1 MHFARLFV
9 SLHRKDSIVMNK
21 NEKFVITIN
30 REVGSGGHTVGRKLA
45 EKLQVKYCD
54 KAVVEGLTKKFGLTL
69 ERIEEIKA
77 QKKSWWNDI
86 NNYYQTLVNSASQPM
101 DAEVRLD
108 NKSMFETEKRILQE
122 IAAQTSCVV
131 AGRTGF
137 MVFRD
142 WPNHLN
148 IFIQASMEYRVQRIM
163 RRQNVSEQEAR
174 DIIARMDSSRETYIQ
189 KYEDTS
195 RYDTRNYQL
204 VISTDELSEDD
215 AVEVIMNY
223 INCTSKTR

>member
-1 MHFARLFV
+1 
-9 SLHRKDSIVMNK
+9 MNK

-30 REVGSGGHTVGRKLA
+30 REVGTGGRTVGRKLA
-45 EKLQVKYCD
+45 EKLGVKYCD
-54 KAVVEGLTKKFGLTL
+54 KAVIDGLTQKFGLSP

-86 NNYYQTLVNSASQPM
+86 NNYYQTLVGSASMPM
-101 DAEVRLD
+101 EAEVKLD
-108 NKSMFETEKRILQE
+108 NASMFETEKQILQNL
-122 IAAQTSCVV
+122 AAHESCVV

-137 MVFRD
+137 MVFRE

-148 IFIQASMEYRVQRIM
+148 VFIQASMAYRIQRVM
-163 RRQNVSEQEAR
+163 RRQKVSEQEAR
-174 DIIARMDSSRETYIQ
+174 DIIAKMDATREAYIK

-204 VISTDELSEDD
+204 VISMDDLSEDD
-215 AVEVIMNY
+215 AAEIILDY
-223 INCTSKTR
+223 IDRTSMGFSKEEQQQLRKKYTTTY

>member
-1 MHFARLFV
+1 
-9 SLHRKDSIVMNK
+9 MNK

-30 REVGSGGHTVGRKLA
+30 REVGSGGRTVGRKVA
-45 EKLQVKYCD
+45 EKLGVKYCD
-54 KAVVEGLTKKFGLTL
+54 KAVIDGLTQKFGLTQ

-86 NNYYQTLVNSASQPM
+86 NNYYHTLVNSASLPM
-101 DAEVRLD
+101 EAEVKLD
-108 NKSMFETEKRILQE
+108 NETMFETEKRILQDLASHE
-122 IAAQTSCVV
+122 SCVV

-148 IFIQASMEYRVQRIM
+148 VFIQASMEHRVQRVM
-163 RRQNVSEQEAR
+163 RRQNVDEQEAR
-174 DIIARMDSSRETYIQ
+174 DIIAKMDATREAYIK

-204 VISTDELSEDD
+204 VISMDGLSEDD
-215 AVEVIMNY
+215 AAEIILAY
-223 INCTSKTR
+223 IDRSGKAE

>member
-1 MHFARLFV
+1 
-9 SLHRKDSIVMNK
+9 MNK

-30 REVGSGGHTVGRKLA
+30 REVGTGGRTVGRKLA
-45 EKLQVKYCD
+45 EKLCVKYCD
-54 KAVVEGLTKKFGLTL
+54 KAIVDGLTQKFGLNI

-86 NNYYQTLVNSASQPM
+86 NNYYNTLVNSTSQPM
-101 DAEVRLD
+101 EAEVKLD
-108 NKSMFETEKRILQE
+108 NASMFETEKHILQE
-122 IAAQTSCVV
+122 IAANSSCVI

-137 MVFRD
+137 MIFRE

-148 IFIQASMEYRVQRIM
+148 IFIQASMEHRVQRVM
-163 RRQNVSEQEAR
+163 RRQNVSEKEAR
-174 DIIARMDSSRETYIQ
+174 EIIAKLDASRETYIK

-204 VISTDELSEDD
+204 VISMDDLSEDD
-215 AVEVIMNY
+215 AVDVIMAY
-223 INCTSKTR
+223 IDRTSK

>member
-1 MHFARLFV
+1 
-9 SLHRKDSIVMNK
+9 MNK

-30 REVGSGGHTVGRKLA
+30 REVGTGGRTVGRKLA
-45 EKLQVKYCD
+45 EKLGVKYCD
-54 KAVVEGLTKKFGLTL
+54 KAVIDGLTQKFGLSP

-86 NNYYQTLVNSASQPM
+86 NNYYQTLVGSASMPM
-101 DAEVRLD
+101 EAEVKLD
-108 NKSMFETEKRILQE
+108 NASMFETEKQILQNL
-122 IAAQTSCVV
+122 AAHESCVV

-137 MVFRD
+137 MVFCE

-148 IFIQASMEYRVQRIM
+148 VFIQASMAYRIQRVM
-163 RRQNVSEQEAR
+163 RRQKVSEQEAR
-174 DIIARMDSSRETYIQ
+174 DIIAKMDATREAYIK

-204 VISTDELSEDD
+204 VISMDDLSEDD
-215 AVEVIMNY
+215 AAEIILDY
-223 INCTSKTR
+223 IDRTSK

>member
-1 MHFARLFV
+1 
-9 SLHRKDSIVMNK
+9 MNK

-30 REVGSGGHTVGRKLA
+30 REVGTGGRTVGRKLA
-45 EKLQVKYCD
+45 EKLGVKYCD
-54 KAVVEGLTKKFGLTL
+54 KAVIDGLTQKFGLSP

-86 NNYYQTLVNSASQPM
+86 NNYYQTLVSSASMPM
-101 DAEVRLD
+101 EAEAKLD
-108 NKSMFETEKRILQE
+108 NASMFETEKQILQNL
-122 IAAQTSCVV
+122 AAHESCVV

-137 MVFRD
+137 MVFRE

-148 IFIQASMEYRVQRIM
+148 VFIQASMAYRIQRVM
-163 RRQNVSEQEAR
+163 RRQKVSEQEAR
-174 DIIARMDSSRETYIQ
+174 DIIAKMDATREAYIK

-204 VISTDELSEDD
+204 VISMDDLSEDGAAEIILD
-215 AVEVIMNY
+215 Y
-223 INCTSKTR
+223 IDRTSK

>member
-1 MHFARLFV
+1 
-9 SLHRKDSIVMNK
+9 MNK

-30 REVGSGGHTVGRKLA
+30 REVGSGGRTVGRIVA
-45 EKLQVKYCD
+45 EKLGVKYCD
-54 KAVVEGLTKKFGLTL
+54 KAVIDGLTQKFGLST

-86 NNYYQTLVNSASQPM
+86 NNYYQTLVNSATMPM
-101 DAEVRLD
+101 EAEVKLD
-108 NKSMFETEKRILQE
+108 NATMFETEKHILQDL
-122 IAAQTSCVV
+122 AAHESCVV

-137 MVFRD
+137 MVFRE

-148 IFIQASMEYRVQRIM
+148 VFIQASMEHRIKRVM
-163 RRQNVSEQEAR
+163 RRQQVNEQEAR
-174 DIIARMDSSRETYIQ
+174 DIIARMDATREAYIK

-204 VISTDELSEDD
+204 VISMDDLTEEDAAQIILS
-215 AVEVIMNY
+215 Y
-223 INCTSKTR
+223 IEHTSK

>member
-1 MHFARLFV
+1 
-9 SLHRKDSIVMNK
+9 MNK

-30 REVGSGGHTVGRKLA
+30 RELGSGGRTIGRLLA
-45 EKLQVKYCD
+45 EKLGVPFYD
-54 KAVVEGLTKKFGLTL
+54 KAVIDGLTQKFGLSP

-86 NNYYQTLVNSASQPM
+86 NTYYQTLVNSANMPM
-101 DAEVRLD
+101 EAEVKLD
-108 NKSMFETEKRILQE
+108 NASMFETEQHILQE
-122 IAAQTSCVV
+122 LATHSSCVV

-137 MVFRD
+137 MVFRE

-148 IFIQASMEYRVQRIM
+148 VFIQASMPHRIQRVM
-163 RRQNVSEQEAR
+163 RRQNVSEQE
-174 DIIARMDSSRETYIQ
+174 DTTREAYIK

-204 VISTDELSEDD
+204 VISMDDLSEDD
-215 AVEVIMNY
+215 AAEIIMDY
-223 INCTSKTR
+223 IDRASKK